1 MKGFGAIL
9 TAILTSAS
17 LISAKGVRRG
27 QIKNIVTFGDSYTD
41 IVLAGDD
48 GAAWPIYVAD
58 YAHLTLFPEA
68 HAGATCSNALTFRPF
83 PPVTESQLPTFFEQL
98 GNGSLKAVAEHQDET
113 VYTLW
118 IGTNDLGVS
127 SIITGQ
133 QTPGVTIVNTTQ
145 CAINWVKAIY
155 AKGGRNFIF
164 QNVCTRLV
172 FSLIST
178 TRLFIG
184 I

>member
-1 MKGFGAIL
+1 MKGLFLGCLSTLLA
-9 TAILTSAS
+9 SAS
-17 LISAKGVRRG
+17 LVLAKGVRRG
-27 QIKNIVTFGDSYTD
+27 QIKNFVPFGDSYTD
-41 IVLAGDD
+41 IVLAGDN

-58 YAHLTLFPEA
+58 YANVTLIPEA

-98 GNGSLKAVAEHQDET
+98 SNGSLPEVAKHQDET

-133 QTPGVTIVNTTQ
+133 QTPGVTVVNTTT
-145 CAINWVKAIY
+145 CTLDWIKSLY
-155 AKGGRNFIF
+155 AKGGRNFIL
-164 QNVCTRLV
+164 QNV
-172 FSLIST
+172 SST
-178 TRLFIG
+178 LSYPSTQS
-184 I
+184 

>member
-1 MKGFGAIL
+1 MKGFT
-9 TAILTSAS
+9 TACLSAFLASAS
-17 LISAKGVRRG
+17 LVSAKGVKRG

-48 GAAWPIYVAD
+48 GTAWPLYVAD
-58 YAHLTLFPEA
+58 YANLTLIPEA

-98 GNGSLKAVAEHQDET
+98 SNGSLPEVSRHQDGT

-127 SIITGQ
+127 SIISGQ
-133 QTPGVTIVNTTQ
+133 QTPGVTVVNTTQ
-145 CAINWVKAIY
+145 CAINWVKALY

-164 QNVCTRLV
+164 QNASCQIILAQRL
-172 FSLIST
+172 
-178 TRLFIG
+178 
-184 I
+184 